1 MVVDENA
8 KSSGKGNSASKFL
21 VDGVAA
27 AILTLGAAQAFATDW
42 DITGPTTTPLTL
54 NDGDSVAIQIG
65 GSINTGALLNT
76 PAISNTIGA
85 TIGYINNMGTVSS
98 VGSSNSANAIDLIGG
113 TISGGISNAGSIFGG
128 FNGIS
133 VSNNA
138 RVIGPIIN
146 SGTITGTGVRA
157 NGVGFYGN
165 YPDAIGAYATVA
177 GSIVNTGLI
186 QAISSESLAAGLYF
200 EANGTTSIGNAQFG
214 NISNEGLIDGR
225 GASLAGAG
233 SFAGDGFGI
242 EIRSVNLV
250 NMEGSHQSLQNSGT
264 LSGIGGSVEG
274 LNSSG
279 GNGYGFD
286 IHSGSLSNWFIPGSS
301 IQNNGLIL
309 GLGGSALNDSSI
321 AGSGFGV
328 NVSTGSIGINHPT
341 SSGAISNNNL
351 IEGVGGDATGVSA
364 IAGAGYGMNLS
375 TASIGAWS
383 GPSIANPTVAGG
395 IVNSGTILGRG
406 GVASGSMGTSGI
418 GVGIALSN
426 STTNNGLINSGLIQ
440 GIGGS
445 ALSFA
450 GAGIGIQASESF
462 LVGGIENRGTIQG
475 LGGSSSG
482 ISSAAAGDGQ
492 GLVIGAN
499 SLLYGLS
506 NSGLIQGVG
515 GISLGSS
522 VSAGLGHG
530 IALSS
535 SIIVGDVSN
544 SGTIQG
550 MGGNTSGTSASSG
563 AGKGLLVTNG
573 SQATSFINSGLI
585 IGSGGNSS
593 ISTLNTGV
601 GYGFEISN
609 SSITGG
615 INNSGTIQGIGGNY
629 ASLRTA
635 RGYGIFIGA
644 DANIAGGITNSGL
657 ISGNTNAIYVD
668 STATVSR
675 INVSGNNS
683 ARFDGS
689 IYAPNTG
696 LYVTSGSTFTLS
708 SSSPYIVR
716 EFYNEG
722 TIVLNPGSPSTI
734 AGLTSNGLFTQA
746 IDGSMEVVVRGTQS
760 GAYGS
765 LYIDGSAS
773 VAGSINLNF
782 LSSSYGISSG
792 STIAG
797 VLIDTAGI
805 TSSGLNVTS
814 NSVLL
819 TFSGQIIGNQLDIV
833 ALGTNAG
840 VCAGTVAVNS
850 TGPCL
855 VGFDS
860 PSLVVNS
867 GVTISGGNAG
877 IRVLTGFSDGANA
890 SGFGI
895 NNQGHVQGYPFG
907 IELQSGATLSGGITN
922 AGVIGGG
929 TDGVYLRNAKLVGP
943 FQNSGV
949 INPIYQGIILENSSI
964 VGGLNNSGLIT
975 GINAAVN
982 LSGSY
987 VEDITNTGTISS
999 SGNAFYLVNGSTV
1012 NGQFLNSGS
1021 IQGDPVGYGGG
1032 RGLLLSQSA
1041 LNGDFINAG
1050 KISGNTAVELYQSN
1064 LIGTVANSGTLSG
1077 VSNGLY
1083 INGSSIA
1090 GSLIN
1095 TGSVAGYDYAV
1106 YLASSTL
1113 GGGITNNGT
1122 LSGVS
1127 NGIYID
1133 GSSIAGSLIN
1143 TGSVAGASAIV
1154 IASSSLG
1161 AVNNSGTLSGA
1172 GYGLYIAGS
1181 SVAGSL
1187 INAGSVASNETA
1199 VYLVSSTLGGG
1210 IANSGTLSGV
1220 SNGLYI
1226 SGSSIAGSLINTGS
1240 VAGGAFLI
1248 ASSVEAVNNSGTLSG
1263 AAYGLVIADS
1273 SLNGSLINAGSVA
1286 SNETAVYL
1294 VSSTLGGGIANSG
1307 TLSGTDYGLYINGSS
1322 IAGSLIN
1329 AGSVAGNDYAVY
1341 LVSST
1346 LDEGIANSGTLSGA
1360 GYGLYIAGSSVAGSL
1375 INAGS
1380 VAGALAIVI
1389 ASSSLGAVNNSGT
1402 LSGTDYGLY
1411 IVGSSIA
1418 GFINSGL
1425 IIGVNNN
1432 SYSYSSDEQVYVG
1445 GDSGYGLFAVNNII
1459 LGSYSNSGLIQG
1471 FGRAENIEATV
1482 NGSSV
1487 TGRASLEVYSGS
1499 GIGAMFY
1506 DGFSEGGL
1514 INTGSVIGVAGNN
1527 NIQGVLAQP
1536 IDPSLLDGG
1545 LDVFATGGIG
1555 LGIGVQGSTSAGS
1568 INNQGLIEGVG
1579 GNVSTN
1585 VTYINSSLSTSL
1597 SHLAD
1602 GGGGTGVRF
1611 IYSDLSEVVNSGII
1625 RGVGGSS
1632 QAMITES
1639 ASYASTNLRVQ
1650 GGDGVGLDITDSLI
1664 NRNFENSGLIEGWG
1678 GSAAASNTST
1688 TVQGGIGAGVRL
1700 NSLNYT
1706 DSPVFV
1712 DTTIVGSIINSGT
1725 IQGFGGS
1732 VSGGALANGGDGF
1745 GMLLGGFD
1753 TTTSLTGGVI
1763 VSQGI
1768 TNSGLLQGNSGL
1780 AAGADAIS
1788 GNGYGVFITS
1798 NSVVER
1804 GIRNSGTITG
1814 NSAAGLYLSNATING
1829 GINNI
1834 GLIGGGNQGIA
1845 INESSLVTGGINNS
1859 GTISGRLHSIYLDN
1873 SSILSGGINIA
1884 GTSAALIGDL
1894 SASTSTLNIQ
1904 SGAIFGNTNS
1914 INVGSLNIE
1923 SGAIFNLSQGS
1934 STTYG
1939 SAIAGA
1945 LSIASGVQVTDSV
1958 RNAGTLAVI
1967 AGQSPTITGDYQQET
1982 RGIYQTQLVSANN
1995 YGKFNVTGTATLN
2008 TGSVINVNVVN
2019 TPYIANQTTL
2029 SGILN
2034 AGSLT
2039 AGSVS
2044 NVTVT
2049 DDSNWLEFAASSA
2062 SNPNSLDLIVTQ
2074 SLNMVTAVEQN
2085 NNPSAIGSATVLQ
2098 GFAVN
2103 PSATMQGVVTRLYE
2117 QPTTLAVSNA
2127 ISQTVPVL
2135 VGAGSLIAAQTQQNL
2150 NQIMQG
2156 RQNQLRGLSS
2166 GEEFIGNRH
2175 AWMRGFGSWAS
2186 QGDVNNVSGYKV
2198 NTGGL
2203 AIGIDHE
2210 LSPKA
2215 NIGAVFAFAN
2225 SSVNSNSSAA
2235 PSSMTINSYQLGAYG
2250 DYSLRQNLQ
2259 INYQLDFGLNNNK
2272 ESRNLS
2278 AFNGV
2283 PGVSSSSG
2291 SVNAN
2296 GNYNSYVGHLGVGLR
2311 QFYPMAHKTTTLIPS
2326 VRADYT
2332 TVQSSSY
2339 TETGAGSLNL
2349 SANSQTYNM
2358 MVLAADMRV
2367 DHMLSDKLKLSANL
2381 GGGYNTLNNQVQMVT
2396 AFQGGGP
2403 AFTTNGLQTSPW
2415 LYGAGLGLS
2424 GRVSKEI
2431 ELNVRYDT
2439 QFSSSSYN
2447 NQMVSAK
2454 LKFFY

>member
-1083 INGSSIA
+1083 ISGSSIA
-1090 GSLIN
+1090 GSMIN
-1095 TGSVAGYDYAV
+1095 A
-1106 YLASSTL
+1106 
-1113 GGGITNNGT
+1113 
-1122 LSGVS
+1122 
-1127 NGIYID
+1127 
-1133 GSSIAGSLIN
+1133 
-1143 TGSVAGASAIV
+1143 GSVAGASAIV

-1161 AVNNSGTLSGA
+1161 AVN
-1172 GYGLYIAGS
+1172 
-1181 SVAGSL
+1181 
-1187 INAGSVASNETA
+1187 
-1199 VYLVSSTLGGG
+1199 
-1210 IANSGTLSGV
+1210 
-1220 SNGLYI
+1220 
-1226 SGSSIAGSLINTGS
+1226 
-1240 VAGGAFLI
+1240 
-1248 ASSVEAVNNSGTLSG
+1248 
-1263 AAYGLVIADS
+1263 
-1273 SLNGSLINAGSVA
+1273 
-1286 SNETAVYL
+1286 
-1294 VSSTLGGGIANSG
+1294 
-1307 TLSGTDYGLYINGSS
+1307 
-1322 IAGSLIN
+1322 
-1329 AGSVAGNDYAVY
+1329 
-1341 LVSST
+1341 
-1346 LDEGIANSGTLSGA
+1346 NSGTLSGA

>member
-1 MVVDENA
+1 MY
-8 KSSGKGNSASKFL
+8 L
-21 VDGVAA
+21 
-27 AILTLGAAQAFATDW
+27 
-42 DITGPTTTPLTL
+42 
-54 NDGDSVAIQIG
+54 
-65 GSINTGALLNT
+65 
-76 PAISNTIGA
+76 
-85 TIGYINNMGTVSS
+85 VSS
-98 VGSSNSANAIDLIGG
+98 TLDE
-113 TISGGISNAGSIFGG
+113 GI
-128 FNGIS
+128 
-133 VSNNA
+133 
-138 RVIGPIIN
+138 
-146 SGTITGTGVRA
+146 
-157 NGVGFYGN
+157 
-165 YPDAIGAYATVA
+165 
-177 GSIVNTGLI
+177 
-186 QAISSESLAAGLYF
+186 
-200 EANGTTSIGNAQFG
+200 
-214 NISNEGLIDGR
+214 
-225 GASLAGAG
+225 
-233 SFAGDGFGI
+233 
-242 EIRSVNLV
+242 
-250 NMEGSHQSLQNSGT
+250 
-264 LSGIGGSVEG
+264 
-274 LNSSG
+274 
-279 GNGYGFD
+279 
-286 IHSGSLSNWFIPGSS
+286 
-301 IQNNGLIL
+301 
-309 GLGGSALNDSSI
+309 
-321 AGSGFGV
+321 
-328 NVSTGSIGINHPT
+328 
-341 SSGAISNNNL
+341 
-351 IEGVGGDATGVSA
+351 
-364 IAGAGYGMNLS
+364 
-375 TASIGAWS
+375 
-383 GPSIANPTVAGG
+383 
-395 IVNSGTILGRG
+395 
-406 GVASGSMGTSGI
+406 
-418 GVGIALSN
+418 
-426 STTNNGLINSGLIQ
+426 
-440 GIGGS
+440 
-445 ALSFA
+445 
-450 GAGIGIQASESF
+450 
-462 LVGGIENRGTIQG
+462 
-475 LGGSSSG
+475 
-482 ISSAAAGDGQ
+482 
-492 GLVIGAN
+492 
-499 SLLYGLS
+499 
-506 NSGLIQGVG
+506 
-515 GISLGSS
+515 
-522 VSAGLGHG
+522 
-530 IALSS
+530 
-535 SIIVGDVSN
+535 
-544 SGTIQG
+544 
-550 MGGNTSGTSASSG
+550 
-563 AGKGLLVTNG
+563 
-573 SQATSFINSGLI
+573 
-585 IGSGGNSS
+585 
-593 ISTLNTGV
+593 
-601 GYGFEISN
+601 
-609 SSITGG
+609 
-615 INNSGTIQGIGGNY
+615 
-629 ASLRTA
+629 
-635 RGYGIFIGA
+635 
-644 DANIAGGITNSGL
+644 
-657 ISGNTNAIYVD
+657 
-668 STATVSR
+668 
-675 INVSGNNS
+675 
-683 ARFDGS
+683 
-689 IYAPNTG
+689 
-696 LYVTSGSTFTLS
+696 
-708 SSSPYIVR
+708 
-716 EFYNEG
+716 
-722 TIVLNPGSPSTI
+722 
-734 AGLTSNGLFTQA
+734 
-746 IDGSMEVVVRGTQS
+746 
-760 GAYGS
+760 
-765 LYIDGSAS
+765 
-773 VAGSINLNF
+773 
-782 LSSSYGISSG
+782 
-792 STIAG
+792 
-797 VLIDTAGI
+797 
-805 TSSGLNVTS
+805 
-814 NSVLL
+814 
-819 TFSGQIIGNQLDIV
+819 
-833 ALGTNAG
+833 
-840 VCAGTVAVNS
+840 
-850 TGPCL
+850 
-855 VGFDS
+855 
-860 PSLVVNS
+860 
-867 GVTISGGNAG
+867 
-877 IRVLTGFSDGANA
+877 
-890 SGFGI
+890 
-895 NNQGHVQGYPFG
+895 
-907 IELQSGATLSGGITN
+907 
-922 AGVIGGG
+922 
-929 TDGVYLRNAKLVGP
+929 
-943 FQNSGV
+943 
-949 INPIYQGIILENSSI
+949 
-964 VGGLNNSGLIT
+964 
-975 GINAAVN
+975 
-982 LSGSY
+982 
-987 VEDITNTGTISS
+987 
-999 SGNAFYLVNGSTV
+999 
-1012 NGQFLNSGS
+1012 
-1021 IQGDPVGYGGG
+1021 
-1032 RGLLLSQSA
+1032 
-1041 LNGDFINAG
+1041 
-1050 KISGNTAVELYQSN
+1050 
-1064 LIGTVANSGTLSG
+1064 ANSGTLSG

-1095 TGSVAGYDYAV
+1095 TGSVAG
-1106 YLASSTL
+1106 
-1113 GGGITNNGT
+1113 
-1122 LSGVS
+1122 
-1127 NGIYID
+1127 
-1133 GSSIAGSLIN
+1133 
-1143 TGSVAGASAIV
+1143 ASAIV
-1154 IASSSLG
+1154 IASSNLG
-1161 AVNNSGTLSGA
+1161 AVNNSGILSGA
-1172 GYGLYIAGS
+1172 
-1181 SVAGSL
+1181 
-1187 INAGSVASNETA
+1187 N
-1199 VYLVSSTLGGG
+1199 
-1210 IANSGTLSGV
+1210 
-1220 SNGLYI
+1220 NGLTI
-1226 SGSSIAGSLINTGS
+1226 
-1240 VAGGAFLI
+1240 
-1248 ASSVEAVNNSGTLSG
+1248 E
-1263 AAYGLVIADS
+1263 
-1273 SLNGSLINAGSVA
+1273 
-1286 SNETAVYL
+1286 
-1294 VSSTLGGGIANSG
+1294 
-1307 TLSGTDYGLYINGSS
+1307 
-1322 IAGSLIN
+1322 
-1329 AGSVAGNDYAVY
+1329 
-1341 LVSST
+1341 
-1346 LDEGIANSGTLSGA
+1346 
-1360 GYGLYIAGSSVAGSL
+1360 
-1375 INAGS
+1375 
-1380 VAGALAIVI
+1380 
-1389 ASSSLGAVNNSGT
+1389 SSSL
-1402 LSGTDYGLY
+1402 D
-1411 IVGSSIA
+1411 

-1425 IIGVNNN
+1425 ILGLANN

-1499 GIGAMFY
+1499 GIGVVLSNSLS
-1506 DGFSEGGL
+1506 GGGL
-1514 INTGSVIGVAGNN
+1514 INTGSVIGVGGNS
-1527 NIQGVLAQP
+1527 NIQGVLKQ
-1536 IDPSLLDGG
+1536 IVDPSPLDGA
-1545 LDVFATGGIG
+1545 LEVFAQGGSG
-1555 LGIGVQGSTSAGS
+1555 LGIDVQWTDS

-1688 TVQGGIGAGVRL
+1688 TVQGGIGAGAWL
-1700 NSLNYT
+1700 SSFNNT

-1712 DTTIVGSIINSGT
+1712 GTSIAGSIINSGT

-1732 VSGGALANGGDGF
+1732 ASGGVLANGGDGF

-1753 TTTSLTGGVI
+1753 TTTSFTGGVI

-1768 TNSGLLQGNSGL
+1768 TNSGLLQGNGGL

-1804 GIRNSGTITG
+1804 GIHNSGTITG

-1829 GINNI
+1829 GIHNI

-1904 SGAIFGNTNS
+1904 SGAIFGNTNA

>member
-1064 LIGTVANSGTLSG
+1064 LIGTV
-1077 VSNGLY
+1077 
-1083 INGSSIA
+1083 
-1090 GSLIN
+1090 
-1095 TGSVAGYDYAV
+1095 
-1106 YLASSTL
+1106 
-1113 GGGITNNGT
+1113 
-1122 LSGVS
+1122 
-1127 NGIYID
+1127 
-1133 GSSIAGSLIN
+1133 
-1143 TGSVAGASAIV
+1143 
-1154 IASSSLG
+1154 
-1161 AVNNSGTLSGA
+1161 
-1172 GYGLYIAGS
+1172 
-1181 SVAGSL
+1181 
-1187 INAGSVASNETA
+1187 
-1199 VYLVSSTLGGG
+1199 
-1210 IANSGTLSGV
+1210 ANSGTLSGV

>member
-1083 INGSSIA
+1083 ISGSSIA
-1090 GSLIN
+1090 GSMIN
-1095 TGSVAGYDYAV
+1095 A
-1106 YLASSTL
+1106 
-1113 GGGITNNGT
+1113 
-1122 LSGVS
+1122 
-1127 NGIYID
+1127 
-1133 GSSIAGSLIN
+1133 
-1143 TGSVAGASAIV
+1143 GSVAGASAIV

-1226 SGSSIAGSLINTGS
+1226 SGSSIAGSM
-1240 VAGGAFLI
+1240 
-1248 ASSVEAVNNSGTLSG
+1248 
-1263 AAYGLVIADS
+1263 
-1273 SLNGSLINAGSVA
+1273 
-1286 SNETAVYL
+1286 
-1294 VSSTLGGGIANSG
+1294 
-1307 TLSGTDYGLYINGSS
+1307 
-1322 IAGSLIN
+1322 IN

>member
-1083 INGSSIA
+1083 ISGSSIA
-1090 GSLIN
+1090 GSMIN
-1095 TGSVAGYDYAV
+1095 A
-1106 YLASSTL
+1106 
-1113 GGGITNNGT
+1113 
-1122 LSGVS
+1122 
-1127 NGIYID
+1127 
-1133 GSSIAGSLIN
+1133 
-1143 TGSVAGASAIV
+1143 GSVAGASAIV

>member
-1083 INGSSIA
+1083 I
-1090 GSLIN
+1090 
-1095 TGSVAGYDYAV
+1095 
-1106 YLASSTL
+1106 
-1113 GGGITNNGT
+1113 
-1122 LSGVS
+1122 
-1127 NGIYID
+1127 
-1133 GSSIAGSLIN
+1133 
-1143 TGSVAGASAIV
+1143 
-1154 IASSSLG
+1154 
-1161 AVNNSGTLSGA
+1161 
-1172 GYGLYIAGS
+1172 
-1181 SVAGSL
+1181 
-1187 INAGSVASNETA
+1187 
-1199 VYLVSSTLGGG
+1199 
-1210 IANSGTLSGV
+1210 
-1220 SNGLYI
+1220 

-1248 ASSVEAVNNSGTLSG
+1248 ASSVEAVNNSGTLSGAAYGLVIADSSLNGSLINTGSVAGALAIVIASSSLGAVNNSGTLSG

>member
-1083 INGSSIA
+1083 ISGSSIA
-1090 GSLIN
+1090 GSMIN
-1095 TGSVAGYDYAV
+1095 A
-1106 YLASSTL
+1106 
-1113 GGGITNNGT
+1113 
-1122 LSGVS
+1122 
-1127 NGIYID
+1127 
-1133 GSSIAGSLIN
+1133 
-1143 TGSVAGASAIV
+1143 GSVAGASAIV

-1220 SNGLYI
+1220 DNGLI
-1226 SGSSIAGSLINTGS
+1226 IDGSSIAGSM
-1240 VAGGAFLI
+1240 
-1248 ASSVEAVNNSGTLSG
+1248 
-1263 AAYGLVIADS
+1263 
-1273 SLNGSLINAGSVA
+1273 
-1286 SNETAVYL
+1286 
-1294 VSSTLGGGIANSG
+1294 
-1307 TLSGTDYGLYINGSS
+1307 
-1322 IAGSLIN
+1322 IN

>member
-1083 INGSSIA
+1083 I
-1090 GSLIN
+1090 
-1095 TGSVAGYDYAV
+1095 
-1106 YLASSTL
+1106 
-1113 GGGITNNGT
+1113 
-1122 LSGVS
+1122 
-1127 NGIYID
+1127 
-1133 GSSIAGSLIN
+1133 
-1143 TGSVAGASAIV
+1143 
-1154 IASSSLG
+1154 
-1161 AVNNSGTLSGA
+1161 
-1172 GYGLYIAGS
+1172 
-1181 SVAGSL
+1181 
-1187 INAGSVASNETA
+1187 
-1199 VYLVSSTLGGG
+1199 
-1210 IANSGTLSGV
+1210 
-1220 SNGLYI
+1220 
-1226 SGSSIAGSLINTGS
+1226 SGSSIAGSM
-1240 VAGGAFLI
+1240 
-1248 ASSVEAVNNSGTLSG
+1248 
-1263 AAYGLVIADS
+1263 
-1273 SLNGSLINAGSVA
+1273 
-1286 SNETAVYL
+1286 
-1294 VSSTLGGGIANSG
+1294 
-1307 TLSGTDYGLYINGSS
+1307 
-1322 IAGSLIN
+1322 
-1329 AGSVAGNDYAVY
+1329 
-1341 LVSST
+1341 
-1346 LDEGIANSGTLSGA
+1346 
-1360 GYGLYIAGSSVAGSL
+1360 

-1380 VAGALAIVI
+1380 VAGASAIVI